1 MTPVRPLVLLIAPL
15 MMLGL
20 ASPSLSQTAKPAP
33 AAAAE
38 ATDDLPAGAPRDDYE
53 FVGWC
58 AGALTGH
65 MALYEQ
71 VQPTLKQI
79 SKRWNTEAADEVDY
93 AAKQVA
99 GRDLLQ
105 QFAEAMKAAERA
117 SNQAI
122 APRGARAIA
131 QGRDKWAAIATVD
144 ENTRA
149 YSWLNWGLPERCE
162 RVAGQLKSR
171 ATLMGAVL
179 RDNSKSAV
187 QASAVRAVGERPAED
202 PAARAAATPSA
213 VIASAPQAAEPQ
225 VAAPQ
230 TIAPPPAVP
239 NPAPARPAAG
249 PTAKPAAKP
258 APKPAAK
265 KPASAP
271 TSTAAANGLRG
282 SVRAD

>member
-1 MTPVRPLVLLIAPL
+1 MTPVRPLVLLIAL
-15 MMLGL
+15 SL
-20 ASPSLSQTAKPAP
+20 ASPSLAQTTKPVAV
-33 AAAAE
+33 ATKASAAAE
-38 ATDDLPAGAPRDDYE
+38 AKDDLPPGAPSDDYE

-79 SKRWNTEAADEVDY
+79 SKRWGTEAADEVDY

-105 QFAEAMKAAERA
+105 QFAEAMKAAE
-117 SNQAI
+117 QATTQTI

-144 ENTRA
+144 ANARA

-162 RVAGQLKSR
+162 RVAAQLKSR
-171 ATLMGAVL
+171 SALMGAVL
-179 RDNSKSAV
+179 RDNSKTAV

-202 PAARAAATPSA
+202 EAARAAARPSA
-213 VIASAPQAAEPQ
+213 VIA
-225 VAAPQ
+225 AAPE
-230 TIAPPPAVP
+230 AEEPAVVAVK
-239 NPAPARPAAG
+239 PAE
-249 PTAKPAAKP
+249 AKPAPKPASTSAKPAVKPASKP

-265 KPASAP
+265 KPASA
-271 TSTAAANGLRG
+271 SAAEAAAANGLRG
-282 SVRAD
+282 AARAD

>member
-1 MTPVRPLVLLIAPL
+1 MKPVRPLVLLIAL
-15 MMLGL
+15 SL
-20 ASPSLSQTAKPAP
+20 AGPSLAQTATP
-33 AAAAE
+33 AAA
-38 ATDDLPAGAPRDDYE
+38 DDLPAGAPRDDYE

-58 AGALTGH
+58 AGVLTGH

-79 SKRWNTEAADEVDY
+79 SQRWGTEKTDEVDY

-99 GRDLLQ
+99 GRDLLE

-117 SNQAI
+117 STQTI

-131 QGRDKWAAIATVD
+131 LGRDKWAAIATVD
-144 ENTRA
+144 ENARA

-179 RDNSKSAV
+179 RDNSDNAV
-187 QASAVRAVGERPAED
+187 QASAVRAVGERPPED
-202 PAARAAATPSA
+202 AAARSAAKPSA
-213 VIASAPQAAEPQ
+213 VIASAPEAVEPRI
-225 VAAPQ
+225 VAPTPALAAPKPAAA
-230 TIAPPPAVP
+230 APAKPASKPAV
-239 NPAPARPAAG
+239 
-249 PTAKPAAKP
+249 KPAAKP
-258 APKPAAK
+258 AAA
-265 KPASAP
+265 P
-271 TSTAAANGLRG
+271 STVAANGLRG

>member
-1 MTPVRPLVLLIAPL
+1 MTPVRPFALLIAPL
-15 MMLGL
+15 MVLGL
-20 ASPSLSQTAKPAP
+20 ASPSLAQTAKPAP

-38 ATDDLPAGAPRDDYE
+38 ADDLPAGAPRDDYE

-162 RVAGQLKSR
+162 RVGVIGRFGIVGDPVDLAFAIVDR
-171 ATLMGAVL
+171 A
-179 RDNSKSAV
+179 
-187 QASAVRAVGERPAED
+187 
-202 PAARAAATPSA
+202 
-213 VIASAPQAAEPQ
+213 
-225 VAAPQ
+225 
-230 TIAPPPAVP
+230 
-239 NPAPARPAAG
+239 
-249 PTAKPAAKP
+249 
-258 APKPAAK
+258 
-265 KPASAP
+265 
-271 TSTAAANGLRG
+271 
-282 SVRAD
+282 